1 MKLSKAYAAMLLA
14 VISGTTMA
22 AGSATANFQATATL
36 NNACTVSSSNVDFG
50 VIDATHNQGQGN
62 ITAHCTKG
70 TTYNINVSAGT
81 SGSYAARSMKA
92 ATSGNT
98 DVVLYNLYT
107 DTSYA
112 AAKVW
117 KDSGWGMGSLSQ
129 GNGNDQTYTLY
140 GQVAN
145 NQYLVRPDSYS
156 DNLTVTISY

>member
-112 AAKVW
+112 AAKSGKIQDGVW
-117 KDSGWGMGSLSQ
+117 ALYPKVMAMIKLTPFMVKSPITNTWL
-129 GNGNDQTYTLY
+129 DQTPT
-140 GQVAN
+140 
-145 NQYLVRPDSYS
+145 PI
-156 DNLTVTISY
+156 T